1 MRKSIVTF
9 FALWSLAGCATGVPV
24 AVTYPNHALNGSGNS
39 SQDFS
44 NFTFTVNDSSVSCRG
59 SYDMRTAFSV
69 EFSFPLSC
77 SDGRTGRVVARR
89 DLQPADNYGVDWPV
103 RGRIQFSDGSVGMF
117 NLGAGVSNINTK
129 SIVYQEFIEDSHLQK
144 AQ

>member
-1 MRKSIVTF
+1 MRKYIVTF
-9 FALWSLAGCATGVPV
+9 FALWSLVGCATDVPV

-59 SYDMRTAFSV
+59 SYDMRKAFSS

-117 NLGAGVSNINTK
+117 NLGAGASRINTK
-129 SIVYQEFIEDSHLQK
+129 SVIYQEFIEENHL
-144 AQ
+144 